1 MMIKNFVS
9 DQTWFKEEQDPLS
22 TMQNTG
28 LANYFSFLVWKKVL
42 PMDVITLGQST
53 TIFLCVRPFSAWW
66 QPNDPRASLL
76 FTSESL
82 LQKLL
87 KLKGDQGALWFS
99 EWFGRGDRCCLKNKI
114 GDFEWQAKEISP
126 MVFDFGVA
134 LWMAD
139 RMGGWPWWGQLL
151 GPRCTLSSVDIA
163 PPPPPPRSSPP
174 PSGFNVFLTL
184 RPNIQVI
191 HQGQVRPYTGRDGRN
206 NKLSWSRWHLPTKR
220 LQTCVKNTS

>member
-1 MMIKNFVS
+1 
-9 DQTWFKEEQDPLS
+9 
-22 TMQNTG
+22 
-28 LANYFSFLVWKKVL
+28 
-42 PMDVITLGQST
+42 
-53 TIFLCVRPFSAWW
+53 
-66 QPNDPRASLL
+66 
-76 FTSESL
+76 
-82 LQKLL
+82 
-87 KLKGDQGALWFS
+87 
-99 EWFGRGDRCCLKNKI
+99 
-114 GDFEWQAKEISP
+114 

-220 LQTCVKNTS
+220 LQTCVKNTGQIVRRWLQMFFALCKCEQITVEWTTEHLFLSSGLVELLEKKTKSLMKYLQMSPSFNRFAFVVRKDKSWVDRKGKDGNKGVKMA

>member
-28 LANYFSFLVWKKVL
+28 LANYFSFLVWKRVL

-66 QPNDPRASLL
+66 QPNDPSASLL

-99 EWFGRGDRCCLKNKI
+99 EWFGRGDRCCGKI
-114 GDFEWQAKEISP
+114 FFWHYSIKIIGNFLIC
-126 MVFDFGVA
+126 F
-134 LWMAD
+134 
-139 RMGGWPWWGQLL
+139 LL
-151 GPRCTLSSVDIA
+151 LNWFFSIKFI
-163 PPPPPPRSSPP
+163 RSFSNRKM
-174 PSGFNVFLTL
+174 SIIN
-184 RPNIQVI
+184 
-191 HQGQVRPYTGRDGRN
+191 RN
-206 NKLSWSRWHLPTKR
+206 NSIKFQNIWQNSICYKALCCQKVKVQNWSSWLSWLWLSL
-220 LQTCVKNTS
+220 

>member
-1 MMIKNFVS
+1 
-9 DQTWFKEEQDPLS
+9 
-22 TMQNTG
+22 MQNAG
-28 LANYFSFLVWKKVL
+28 LANYSSFLVWKGYRLWMSFAKV
-42 PMDVITLGQST
+42 VEAE
-53 TIFLCVRPFSAWW
+53 RW
-66 QPNDPRASLL
+66 PRCMIV
-76 FTSESL
+76 
-82 LQKLL
+82 
-87 KLKGDQGALWFS
+87 WVV
-99 EWFGRGDRCCLKNKI
+99 GRGDRCCLEKKI
-114 GDFEWQAKEISP
+114 RDFEWQAREISP

-174 PSGFNVFLTL
+174 PPPSPSGFNVFLTL

-191 HQGQVRPYTGRDGRN
+191 HQGQVRPHTGRDGRN